1 MRYMFRILVLGKPES
16 SIPYIMN
23 TGVEDGED
31 QEDIYECYKE
41 IKVFDNICNLE
52 IDVVAKLTADFDEI
66 IPNVDGIIYFLNPM
80 EKREWDLFELLSEI
94 ISDVRRGIPIIIF
107 FNSPGRIISIPS
119 NILLEG
125 VWKNYPTYESFINL
139 PPNQFY
145 KVLSTLTESMIT
157 SKIPINVENAW
168 MRLSIFISQA
178 NTFYQEGKYYESARA
193 TECASRVANIY
204 NMDDFFIYGEQASFL
219 YSKAYRYL
227 EASDVLQEIDKEKN
241 LLFKRYYVDNM
252 IAYGNRLFNKNN
264 FDEAAKQYETAG
276 NWASLELE
284 DKEIIQQAYKYAIH
298 SWISATKVENAF
310 IICQKMNRI
319 DKKDILHEITD
330 KINASID
337 YLISVN
343 KLNTAREQLYL
354 STNMYQKEGLFEDL
368 KKIVKKLAEV
378 LILIFKDKIKK
389 NDIYSAKETYDEIV
403 NIWNTFIV
411 ERVNLDNQLEKI
423 IRSFAEVLNFNMVSL
438 LINELNS
445 LDLKKKLTEFVSEV
459 EDSDRARKKKEQEE
473 FIEHGVEILKEYIKA
488 EKNIFLNTSKEA
500 IDLANHHVSKGKIIQ
515 GASILIEQSQLLKHL
530 GEDDLS
536 DDVNMQALN
545 ILIEGNFLPEFI
557 YHSKSLKRITKKRYF
572 QGKLL
577 QIINSIESI
586 YNKDGYSKIENYI
599 DKLLR
604 IYRSL
609 LIYEGSTKFSEFCI
623 ELIKKYALKIIENN
637 ENIKGIKSSLALIQQ
652 ALYISSSYLDNKI
665 INFDEIYKKIAE
677 TYILLEDL
685 SLANTYNQRIENKR
699 YSKIISKKIHKL
711 ESKRSALKAEKAEK
725 AVKGELLKEKLSIL
739 KQKAKEAL
747 SELEG
752 QFKSRKGLKRAY
764 FQTPLMLLNKR
775 EYEDS
780 IAAYKDVAIRLTK
793 INQYNLSAISI
804 AVACLILLKENQ
816 FEKIPIFINSIRKEL
831 KDYAKIL
838 FETFPVKIIEYIIE
852 MRKYED
858 EKRVKEAIGFMKTL
872 PLFEIEKLVLSLYLG
887 EDIDIAAPEMKV
899 ERKIIEIPGG
909 KIGQPSIQEG
919 KEIKAGI
926 IRKEKAEIVKK
937 KILLEQNLAKLK
949 QKQIDLRRTVKE
961 VLKKRSALRRRYY
974 NEILDLLNKNDFREA
989 ANKYLHVATILIKRK
1004 DFENASFI
1012 ILLWGLCLFKTD
1024 QSLQSIKT
1032 KLDEILDTLGISK
1045 ELLKDTFYN
1054 LMLSFLIE
1062 ANLAGENELYEL
1074 GKKILSRDVLPLF
1087 DEEIILIS

>member
-1 MRYMFRILVLGKPES
+1 MFRILVLGTPES

-107 FNSPGRIISIPS
+107 FYSPGRIITIPS

-125 VWKNYPTYESFINL
+125 VWKNYPLYESFINL
-139 PPNQFY
+139 PHNQFY
-145 KVLSTLTESMIT
+145 KVFSTLTESMIT
-157 SKIPINVENAW
+157 SKIPINIENAW

-178 NTFYQEGKYYESARA
+178 NNFYQEGKYYESARA
-193 TECASRVANIY
+193 TECAARVANIY
-204 NMDDFFIYGEQASFL
+204 NMDDSFIYGEQASFL

-227 EASDVLQEIDKEKN
+227 EASDVLQEIDKEKT

-284 DKEIIQQAYKYAIH
+284 DKEIIQQAYKYAIY

-319 DKKDILHEITD
+319 DKKAILNEITD
-330 KINASID
+330 KINASIE

-368 KKIVKKLAEV
+368 EKIAQKLAET
-378 LILIFKDKIKK
+378 LMLIFKDKIKK
-389 NDIYSAKETYDEIV
+389 NDIYSAKDTYDEIV
-403 NIWNTFIV
+403 NIWNIFDV

-438 LINELNS
+438 LINGLNS

-459 EDSDRARKKKEQEE
+459 EDSDRAQKKKEQEE

-500 IDLANHHVSKGKIIQ
+500 IDLANHHISKGKIIH
-515 GASILIEQSQLLKHL
+515 GVNIILKYSQLLKQF
-530 GEDDLS
+530 GENDFS
-536 DDVNMQALN
+536 DDVNIQALD
-545 ILIEGNFLPEFI
+545 ILIKGNYLSEFI
-557 YHSKSLKRITKKRYF
+557 YYSKSLKRITKKRYF

-586 YNKDGYSKIENYI
+586 YEKDGYSKIENDL

-609 LIYEGSTKFSEFCI
+609 MIYEDSTKFSEFYI
-623 ELIKKYALKIIENN
+623 EIIKKHALKIIENN
-637 ENIKGIKSSLALIQQ
+637 ENRKGIKSSLALIQQ

-665 INFDEIYKKIAE
+665 INFDDIYKKIAE

-711 ESKRSALKAEKAEK
+711 ESERSALKAEKAEK

-752 QFKSRKGLKRAY
+752 QFKSRKGLKRVY

-793 INQYNLSAISI
+793 IKKYNLSAISI

-816 FEKIPIFINSIRKEL
+816 FEKIQIFINSIKKEL

-852 MRKYED
+852 MKKYED
-858 EKRVKEAIGFMKTL
+858 EKRIKEAIGFMKTL
-872 PLFEIEKLVLSLYLG
+872 PLFKIEKLVLSLYLG
-887 EDIDIAAPEMKV
+887 EDIDIIAPEIKV
-899 ERKIIEIPGG
+899 ERKIIETTEG
-909 KIGQPSIQEG
+909 KIEQPSIQQGEV
-919 KEIKAGI
+919 IKADI
-926 IRKEKAEIVKK
+926 LRKEKAEIVKK

-949 QKQIDLRRTVKE
+949 QKQIDIRRTVKE
-961 VLKKRSALRRRYY
+961 VLKKRSALKRRYY
-974 NEILDLLNKNDFREA
+974 NEILDLLNKNDFKET
-989 ANKYLHVATILIKRK
+989 ANKYLHVATVLIKRK
-1004 DFENASFI
+1004 DFENASLNL
-1012 ILLWGLCLFKTD
+1012 LLWGLCLFKTD
-1024 QSLQSIKT
+1024 QSLQSIKIELE
-1032 KLDEILDTLGISK
+1032 KILAPLGISK
-1045 ELLKDTFYN
+1045 NLIKDTFYS
-1054 LMLSFLIE
+1054 LMLSLLIE
-1062 ANLAGENELYEL
+1062 ANLAGENDLYEM
-1074 GKKILSRDVLPLF
+1074 GKNLLSGDILPLF
-1087 DEEIILIS
+1087 DEENILIS

>member
-1 MRYMFRILVLGKPES
+1 MFRILVLGTPES

-23 TGVEDGED
+23 TGVEDGKD

-107 FNSPGRIISIPS
+107 FYSASRIITISS

-178 NTFYQEGKYYESARA
+178 NTFYQESKYYESARA
-193 TECASRVANIY
+193 AECAARVANIY
-204 NMDDFFIYGEQASFL
+204 SMDDFFIYGEQASFL

-227 EASDVLQEIDKEKN
+227 EASDVLEEIDHEKS
-241 LLFKRYYVDNM
+241 LLFKRYYVENM

-276 NWASLELE
+276 NWASIELE
-284 DKEIIQQAYKYAIH
+284 DKEIIQQAYKYAVY
-298 SWISATKVENAF
+298 SWVSATKVENAF
-310 IICQKMNRI
+310 IICQKMNRK
-319 DKKDILHEITD
+319 DKKDILNEITD
-330 KINASID
+330 KINASVD
-337 YLISVN
+337 YLISIN
-343 KLNTAREQLYL
+343 KLDTAKEQLYL

-368 KKIVKKLAEV
+368 EKIVKKLGEA

-389 NDIYSAKETYDEIV
+389 DDIYSAKETYDEIV
-403 NIWNTFIV
+403 NICNTFNL
-411 ERVNLDNQLEKI
+411 ERDNLDNQLEKLV
-423 IRSFAEVLNFNMVSL
+423 RSFAEVLNFNMVSL

-459 EDSDRARKKKEQEE
+459 EDSDKARKKKEQEE
-473 FIEHGVEILKEYIKA
+473 FIEHGVEILKEYVKA
-488 EKNIFLNTSKEA
+488 EKNIFLNISKEA
-500 IDLANHHVSKGKIIQ
+500 IDLANHHVSKGKIMQ
-515 GASILIEQSQLLKHL
+515 GANGLLEHSQLLKHF

-536 DDVNMQALN
+536 DDVNIQALN
-545 ILIEGNFLPEFI
+545 ILIEGNYLPEFI

-577 QIINSIESI
+577 QIIKSIESI
-586 YNKDGYSKIENYI
+586 YEKGGYSKFEN
-599 DKLLR
+599 DLEKLLR

-609 LIYEGSTKFSEFCI
+609 MIYEGSTKFSEFYI
-623 ELIKKYALKIIENN
+623 ELLKKHALKKIENN
-637 ENIKGIKSSLALIQQ
+637 ENRKGIKSSLSLIQQ
-652 ALYISSSYLDNKI
+652 ALYISSSYLDNKK

-677 TYILLEDL
+677 TYIFLEDL
-685 SLANTYNQRIENKR
+685 SLANTYNQRIENKK
-699 YSKIISKKIHKL
+699 YSKIISKKIHKI
-711 ESKRSALKAEKAEK
+711 ESERSAIKAEKAEQV
-725 AVKGELLKEKLSIL
+725 VKGELLKEKLSIL

-747 SELEG
+747 NELEG
-752 QFKSRKGLKRAY
+752 QFKSRKGLKRTY

-793 INQYNLSAISI
+793 IKKYNLSAISI

-831 KDYAKIL
+831 KEYIKIL

-852 MRKYED
+852 MRKYKD
-858 EKRVKEAIGFMKTL
+858 EKRIKEAIGFMKTL

-887 EDIDIAAPEMKV
+887 EDIDIKTPEMKI
-899 ERKIIEIPGG
+899 ERKIIEISGE
-909 KIGQPSIQEG
+909 KIEQPSIQKGE
-919 KEIKAGI
+919 EINADI
-926 IRKEKAEIVKK
+926 LRKEKAEIDKK
-937 KILLEQNLAKLK
+937 KILLEQNFEKLK
-949 QKQIDLRRTVKE
+949 QKQIDVKRTVNE

-974 NEILDLLNKNDFREA
+974 NEILDLLNNNTFKEA
-989 ANKYLHVATILIKRK
+989 ANKYLHVATVLIKRK
-1004 DFENASFI
+1004 DFENAGLNL
-1012 ILLWGLCLFKTD
+1012 LLWGLCLFKTD
-1024 QSLQSIKT
+1024 QSLQSIKIELE
-1032 KLDEILDTLGISK
+1032 KILDPLGISK
-1045 ELLKDTFYN
+1045 KLIKDSFYI
-1054 LMLSFLIE
+1054 LILSFLIE
-1062 ANLAGENELYEL
+1062 ANLMGDKGLYEMGIKFL
-1074 GKKILSRDVLPLF
+1074 GGNILPLF
-1087 DEEIILIS
+1087 EEEMILIS